1 MTSLT
6 EKAIK
11 ESLLGL
17 LEEKGL
23 SEITVKDI
31 VSSCG
36 MNRNT
41 FYYHFRDIPSL
52 LEKIIEDDAE
62 KIIEEQVNPKSL
74 EDCLESAIAFALKH
88 KNAVRNIYSSVNRSI
103 FEMSLWRVSEQVVR
117 LYIETLDE
125 EKRLAGDDKDI
136 IVRYLKAVLFGLV
149 SLWLESGMDE
159 KILLEL
165 HEIAFLKK
173 GDLEAMVRKSSFR

>member
-36 MNRNT
+36 VNRNT

-62 KIIEEQVNPKSL
+62 KIIEEGILNKAKDGAGNGDEQDCEGIDARPIPSILKERNK
-74 EDCLESAIAFALKH
+74 ED
-88 KNAVRNIYSSVNRSI
+88 
-103 FEMSLWRVSEQVVR
+103 Q
-117 LYIETLDE
+117 
-125 EKRLAGDDKDI
+125 
-136 IVRYLKAVLFGLV
+136 
-149 SLWLESGMDE
+149 
-159 KILLEL
+159 
-165 HEIAFLKK
+165 
-173 GDLEAMVRKSSFR
+173 